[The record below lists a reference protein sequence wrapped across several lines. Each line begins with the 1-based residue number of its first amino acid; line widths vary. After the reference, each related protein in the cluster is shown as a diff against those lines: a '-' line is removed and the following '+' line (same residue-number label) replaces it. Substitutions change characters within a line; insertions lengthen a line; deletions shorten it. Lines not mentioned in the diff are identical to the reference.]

1 MTKQTT
7 LEYIAKMQAA
17 IEALPDDAIIITAEV
32 GQRWSGPNKY
42 TAGPSIHLQSGID
55 AAAYALGAKTDQLHA
70 NADAESLWR
79 YIMTNDNVELFQITD
94 FPSKGKMSAGGDES

>member
-17 IEALPDDAIIITAEV
+17 IEALPDDAFIITAEV

-55 AAAYALGAKTDQLHA
+55 DAAYVLGAKTDQLCV
-70 NADAESLWR
+70 NAHSENLWR
-79 YIMTNDNVELFQITD
+79 YILTNDNVEIFQITE
-94 FPSKGKMSAGGDES
+94 FPAERKETGVEE

>member
-17 IEALPDDAIIITAEV
+17 IEALPDDAIIIAAEV
-32 GQRWSGPNKY
+32 GQRWNGPNKY

-55 AAAYALGAKTDQLHA
+55 AAAHALGAKSNQLHA
-70 NADAESLWR
+70 NAASESLWR
-79 YIMTNDNVELFQITD
+79 YILTNDNVEIFQITD
-94 FPSKGKMSAGGDES
+94 FPAKGKAPEVEK